1 MASFSSELEPNDE
14 LWRECASWLTKW
26 DMLRPDHK
34 ANWPE
39 SGIADLANILR
50 DGVLLCKLL
59 NKIDPGCID
68 MKDVNLKPTM
78 AQFLCLRNINL
89 FLKTCFENFGLKQT
103 DLFEDTMLFD
113 LTNFHQVL
121 CTLSKLSS
129 SSKSLRGGVPAFT
142 AQKLKSREEEV
153 IYQSLKSVDLRS
165 SPSFNSIEP
174 SWMQFTIP
182 CPQLD
187 DKENEI
193 YDDLCYVTFS
203 STLPEQPPTFEK
215 RDFVIKELVDTEKN
229 YVDVLHKLKKNFM
242 IPLLNLI
249 KAEDHSCVF
258 HKIKELHDIHATF
271 YNELLKVKSDP
282 NQRLS
287 GIFMRWR
294 EKFLV
299 YGSYCANLTKATT
312 VLQELCDTDEPFNQ
326 AVIKYEKE
334 VNNGRFKLRDVLS
347 VPMQRILK
355 YHLLLEKLIENTDVN
370 HDEYNDL
377 RRAREAMLDVA
388 GYINEAARD
397 SEHLNVINNLQE
409 TIVEWQHD
417 ADLKLSDYGKLIKD
431 AELKIKA
438 HDDQKTRN
446 RYVFVF
452 DKCILICKQLRS
464 NQFAFRDILN
474 IADYHVDEIHNRAI
488 LNKDAR
494 WSYHFLLV
502 KNDHRMVYTI
512 FVRSL
517 ELKQQIIKAVN
528 DALDNIHP
536 KSLTR
541 TNHNFDMNTFLNPVQ
556 CLHCSK
562 YLKGLIYQGYK
573 CNSCNIAVHK
583 QCIQYSGKCGVSLAK
598 FHGNANGLTLGDPL
612 SNKLW
617 YVGEMDRNT
626 AQERLERREN
636 GTFLVRI
643 SPRMSSDKYAL
654 TLKTDDTVKHMRIC
668 CQNDP
673 PTESKKYF
681 LSQSKFFSSIEELV
695 LNYQNYSLK
704 ENFARLEENTKL
716 LWPIRQHRAVAV
728 RNFDAQDA
736 CQLSLREGQVVRVIG
751 KEGYRDGWW
760 KGRTE
765 DDEVGYFPVSVIRIE
780 GDVRFDS

>member
-203 STLPEQPPTFEK
+203 STLPEPPTFEK